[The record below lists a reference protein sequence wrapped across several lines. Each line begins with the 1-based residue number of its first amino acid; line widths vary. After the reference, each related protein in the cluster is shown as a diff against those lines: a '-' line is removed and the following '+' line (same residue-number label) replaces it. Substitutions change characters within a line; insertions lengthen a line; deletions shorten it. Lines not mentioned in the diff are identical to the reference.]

1 MEDIAKD
8 ILIRASQG
16 DMQAFE
22 DVYKTSSSFVYN
34 VAFRVV
40 NNREDALEVAQEVFM
55 IIYHKLKSFRF
66 ESSFKTWAYRITANC
81 AINFAKKFSR
91 SKTVP
96 YEDAFGPHGRHTRH
110 SQLLAGHSQ
119 LFGEGA
125 VLNEALTRMD
135 HEHQNQ
141 LVENLLAGLNPDQR
155 ACVVLRDIQGLSYEE
170 IAQALNININTVRS
184 RLKRSR
190 EKLLSLKKVD
200 YEKVRS
206 F

>member
-1 MEDIAKD
+1 MSNKQKVMMEDIGKD

-22 DVYKTSSSFVYN
+22 DVYKASSSFVYN

-55 IIYHKLKSFRF
+55 IIYHKLKNFRF

-81 AINFAKKFSR
+81 AINFAKKNSR
-91 SKTVP
+91 AKTVP
-96 YEDAFGPHGRHTRH
+96 FEE
-110 SQLLAGHSQ
+110 S
-119 LFGEGA
+119 FGEGA
-125 VLNEALTRMD
+125 VFSEIEAKMD
-135 HEHQNQ
+135 QEHQSQ
-141 LVENLLAGLNPDQR
+141 LVEKLLGELSPDQR

-190 EKLLSLKKVD
+190 EKLLSLKRKVN
-200 YEKVRS
+200 YEKV
-206 F
+206 